1 MSDQTNNDQTTPNT
15 PAPASTP
22 SPTTGTG
29 ADEPQPRASEG
40 SDTVGGGSPLAAP
53 PSPASAGG
61 GDSGGEPLSAP
72 GEASLDDLSLG
83 APQPT
88 TVAPERPDAHGWW
101 WGTGRRKS
109 ARARVRIK
117 PGSGEVKIQI
127 NRDTFKSVEE
137 YFTELRDRGDA
148 KAPLKVTK
156 NEGSLDV
163 VARLD
168 GGGYMGQAQALRLG
182 IARALKKY
190 DPALEGVLRDHG
202 YLTRDAREVE
212 RKKYGQRG
220 ARRRF
225 QFSKR

>member
-1 MSDQTNNDQTTPNT
+1 MSDQTNNDPQTPATTPS
-15 PAPASTP
+15 APA
-22 SPTTGTG
+22 TTV
-29 ADEPQPRASEG
+29 P
-40 SDTVGGGSPLAAP
+40 VGGEEGQSLAAPGEGGGEPLAAP
-53 PSPASAGG
+53 
-61 GDSGGEPLSAP
+61 
-72 GEASLDDLSLG
+72 GEANLDDLALG
-83 APQPT
+83 GATQT
-88 TVAPERPDAHGWW
+88 ATVAPEKPDAHGWW
-101 WGTGRRKS
+101 WGTGRRKA

-127 NRDTFKSVEE
+127 ARGAFKTVDE
-137 YFTELRDRGDA
+137 YFTEKRDRKDVF
-148 KAPLKVTK
+148 APLAATK
-156 NEGSLDV
+156 NDKSLDV

-168 GGGYMGQAQALRLG
+168 GGGYMGQAQAMRLG

-212 RKKYGQRG
+212 RKKYGQAG